1 MVLLVASN
9 TIILLRHFMKTIY
22 ILLTKS
28 TTICSKVVHLA
39 TKSEYTHAAI
49 SLDKNFDKLYT
60 FSRKYKRLL
69 LPAGFVVE
77 SAYDGIMGD
86 SDDMNCAVYELQISN
101 HAYKKLVRLFR
112 HMDYHKDKYRYSIL
126 GLVFN
131 YFNKSYERKGYYF
144 CSQFVHHALT
154 HSGAIE
160 KESESSLVRPMDF
173 RELPEVKEIFKG
185 NIRELRS
192 NWDNVKIETIPM
204 AEVL

>member
-131 YFNKSYERKGYYF
+131 YFNKAYERKGYYF